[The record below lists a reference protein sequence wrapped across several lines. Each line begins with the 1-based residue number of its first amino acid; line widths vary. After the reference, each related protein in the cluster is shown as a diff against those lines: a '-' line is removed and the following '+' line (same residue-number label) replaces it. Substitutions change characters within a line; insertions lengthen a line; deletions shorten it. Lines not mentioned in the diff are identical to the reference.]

1 MKAADPDEESPETY
15 VGLLKTLHKSKK
27 EAVRRLEEL
36 KADAASCKAV
46 NLGEVQSLL
55 GLLDCQG
62 DELRDVRRKL
72 KSKVRSVVGEIW
84 VHITRVSHMQRV
96 AQVQIHLR
104 NGTVKK
110 IAIQHTSGLRAKSR
124 KST

>member
-1 MKAADPDEESPETY
+1 
-15 VGLLKTLHKSKK
+15 
-27 EAVRRLEEL
+27 VRRLEEL

-55 GLLDCQG
+55 TLLGSVKG
-62 DELRDVRRKL
+62 DELREVRRRL
-72 KSKVRSVVGEIW
+72 KAKVRSVVSEIW
-84 VHITRVSHMQRV
+84 VHITQVSHMQRV

-110 IAIQHTSGLRAKSR
+110 LAIQHTSGLRAKSR
-124 KST
+124 RST